1 MLHNHKFIDIGS
13 APIGIESVSSSEGK
27 KYYPSITLDAKAF
40 PQIKDVSVGDSIEL
54 AFRANVTSLTIDE
67 DRQEARLELKKAVL
81 LESGVEEEKEK
92 LEEKKSKNKTDES
105 LDSLVSKKG
114 KYE

>member
-13 APIGIESVSSSEGK
+13 APNWSEATSPSK
-27 KYYPSITLDAKAF
+27 KEKYYPSITLDAKAF
-40 PQIKDVSVGDSIEL
+40 PQIKDVSVGDTVEI
-54 AFRANVTSLTIDE
+54 AFRADVTSLTIDE

-81 LESGVEEEKEK
+81 LESSADEEKEK
-92 LEEKKSKNKTDES
+92 PEEKKSKNKTDES
-105 LDSLVSKKG
+105 LDSLISKKG